1 MSSSLKHDDFLKRVC
16 SLDSVKKCC
25 RDRDC
30 GILFFDVQLSKLEIV
45 SMKPTSA
52 SSNKWGNIW
61 TAEAPFPI
69 IPIFFPFKLI
79 LLLFGHSA
87 VCQDS
92 PFRIL
97 WSYECVNGHG
107 LTRPDSPDANK
118 PRESLSFEGCPTF
131 ELWNHW
137 FMKSTNTTNEP
148 IALHSRFLSIFFCSQ
163 FPFRSFFIPES
174 FCYLSI
180 ESCIIRQSGFWFLK
194 YLYLPPGGLPGHKPA
209 QSIK

>member
-1 MSSSLKHDDFLKRVC
+1 MDTEVFKNRGV
-16 SLDSVKKCC
+16 
-25 RDRDC
+25 
-30 GILFFDVQLSKLEIV
+30 DVDMDTAWNRCPPNSASKLETV
-45 SMKPTSA
+45 SMKLTSA

-87 VCQDS
+87 VCHDS
-92 PFRIL
+92 PFWIF
-97 WSYECVNGHG
+97 WSYKCTNRHG
-107 LTRPDSPDANK
+107 RTRPSGQSANK
-118 PRESLSFEGCPTF
+118 QSKSLSFEGCSTF

-180 ESCIIRQSGFWFLK
+180 ESCIIRQSFLVSQVP
-194 YLYLPPGGLPGHKPA
+194 LFATRWITRG
-209 QSIK
+209 